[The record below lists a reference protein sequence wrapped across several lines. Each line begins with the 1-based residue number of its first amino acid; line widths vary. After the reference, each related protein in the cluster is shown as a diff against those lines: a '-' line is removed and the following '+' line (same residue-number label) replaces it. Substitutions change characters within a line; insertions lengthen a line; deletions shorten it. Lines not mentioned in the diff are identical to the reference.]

1 MLVSTTSDL
10 WGRVAATVDG
20 ARRDRDLEV
29 CQIARTAGLDDSTVR
44 RVLAAEPVRLS
55 SLRLVL
61 RAVGLEW
68 DELLLTLAHAN

>member
-1 MLVSTTSDL
+1 MFVSTTSQL
-10 WGRVAATVDG
+10 WSHVAVTVDG

-29 CQIARTAGLDDSTVR
+29 CQIARQAGLDDSTVR

-61 RAVGLEW
+61 GVVGLEW
-68 DELLLTLAHAN
+68 DDFLLSLAHAS

>member
-1 MLVSTTSDL
+1 MLVSTTPDL
-10 WGRVAATVDG
+10 WGRVAATVDD

-29 CQIARTAGLDDSTVR
+29 VQVARHAGVDDSTVR

-61 RAVGLEW
+61 GAVGVEW
-68 DELLLTLAHAN
+68 DEFLLTLAHAR